1 MSSNSRRRVADSEAA
16 GTDYNAADSSQTL
29 RGDTLEMLKSLLVVI
44 LAAAGIGSAVAEP
57 PQTFQQFDA
66 VSQFDQALAA
76 VDAIRGRKRLQCIL
90 ATASRSLCQC
100 LSQNLPLDTYP
111 RSYPA
116 IAKQEGEYEA
126 MSAPDKIIVRQCVSG
141 AR

>member
-16 GTDYNAADSSQTL
+16 GTDYNAAISCQTL
-29 RGDTLEMLKSLLVVI
+29 RGDTLEMLKSLLGVI
-44 LAAAGIGSAVAEP
+44 LVAAGIGSAFAEP

-76 VDAIRGRKRLQCIL
+76 VAIRGRKRLQCIL

-100 LSQNLPLDTYP
+100 LTQNLPLDTYP

-116 IAKQEGEYEA
+116 IAKQEGEYDA
-126 MSAPDKIIVRQCVSG
+126 MSAPDKIIVRQCISDG
-141 AR
+141 R

>member
-1 MSSNSRRRVADSEAA
+1 MRR
-16 GTDYNAADSSQTL
+16 
-29 RGDTLEMLKSLLVVI
+29 SLL
-44 LAAAGIGSAVAEP
+44 AGILVLAGISSSFAAS

-66 VSQFDQALAA
+66 ASRFDQALAA

-116 IAKQEGEYEA
+116 IAKQEGEYDA
-126 MSAPDKIIVRQCVSG
+126 LSDPDKAIVRQCISES
-141 AR
+141 RS